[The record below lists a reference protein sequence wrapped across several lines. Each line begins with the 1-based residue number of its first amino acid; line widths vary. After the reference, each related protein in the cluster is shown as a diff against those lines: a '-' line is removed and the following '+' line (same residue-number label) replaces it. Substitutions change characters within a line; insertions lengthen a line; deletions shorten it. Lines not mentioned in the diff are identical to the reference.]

1 MEESVFFNLGNALA
15 SSKDT
20 KELMRT
26 VQIEQDK
33 RGKKGRFVIVEDEA
47 NKEQLLFEL
56 PDTLPSKEEGKE
68 FKVKKIIE

>member
-26 VQIEQDK
+26 MQIEQNK
-33 RGKKGRFVIVEDEA
+33 REKRGRFVIVEDEK
-47 NKEQLLFEL
+47 NNEKLLFEL
-56 PDTLPSKEEGKE
+56 PEILPSTKGKE
-68 FKVKKIIE
+68 FKVKEFFE